1 LETPVIIA
9 GTIFTV
15 CVLVIFIY
23 FIDFIK
29 FVRKNNDKEEEY
41 IQNLNE
47 TIQKMLSHKKRDR
60 ATTIVDI
67 DDYQEVKKKKKPPVV
82 HKKAKK
88 KPSNDYSDLKPNNPV
103 TSSDVYIEEMLS
115 RHLLYMEHLKMWI
128 NTKKD

>member
-1 LETPVIIA
+1 METPVIIA

-15 CVLVIFIY
+15 CVFIIFVY

-29 FVRKNNDKEEEY
+29 FVRKNNDSEKEY

-47 TIQKMLSHKKRDR
+47 TIQKMLSHKKKDMS
-60 ATTIVDI
+60 ATVMDI
-67 DDYQEVKKKKKPPVV
+67 DDYQEVKKKTPVV
-82 HKKAKK
+82 YKKDKK
-88 KPSNDYSDLKPNNPV
+88 KPSNDYSDLKPNNSV

>member
-1 LETPVIIA
+1 METPVIIA

-15 CVLVIFIY
+15 CVIVIFIY

-47 TIQKMLSHKKRDR
+47 TIQKMLSHKIRDR
-60 ATTIVDI
+60 STMVVDI
-67 DDYQEVKKKKKPPVV
+67 DDYQEVKKKTPAVYKKV
-82 HKKAKK
+82 KK
-88 KPSNDYSDLKPNNPV
+88 KPSNDYSDLKPNNPN
-103 TSSDVYIEEMLS
+103 TTSDVYIEEMLS
-115 RHLLYMEHLKMWI
+115 RHLLYTEHLKMWI

>member
-15 CVLVIFIY
+15 CIIVIFVY

-29 FVRKNNDKEEEY
+29 FVRKNNDSEKEY

-47 TIQKMLSHKKRDR
+47 TIQKMLSHRKKDIS
-60 ATTIVDI
+60 ATVMNI
-67 DDYQEVKKKKKPPVV
+67 DDYQEVKKKPPINYKKT
-82 HKKAKK
+82 KK
-88 KPSNDYSDLKPNNPV
+88 KRSNDYSDLKPNNPN
-103 TSSDVYIEEMLS
+103 TTSDVYIEEMLS